1 MNIPEEKD
9 DREYIIKMF
18 KKWAVSESK
27 IAIFMQ
33 GLDPTKLYTEK
44 EMKEY
49 VEEKNM
55 KTNYTNLFTRKTAKS
70 NGYGKILEKV
80 GNSIRLYPYLVEE
93 FKVYF

>member
-1 MNIPEEKD
+1 
-9 DREYIIKMF
+9 MF
-18 KKWAVSESK
+18 KKWEVSESK
-27 IAIFMQ
+27 IAIFIQ
-33 GLDPTKLYTEK
+33 GLDPTKK

-49 VEEKNM
+49 VEEKNI

-80 GNSIRLYPYLVEE
+80 GNCIRLYPYLVEE